1 MYRIGLSSSGFSLTV
16 ENFKKLE
23 ESGAGAIEV
32 SMPSELYGSINYKEL
47 SHLSK
52 RYNIDLWSYHL
63 PFWPFTEIDISSTN
77 GELRTNSIKYYT
89 ELIQKASDIG
99 IDKFVVHPSGEPIGD
114 DVREERIKCSMQ
126 SLDALAEIAHRH
138 GAVIAVEDLPRTCL
152 GNTADEILRII
163 SANDKLRVCFDTNH
177 LLCDTNMNFMEKLG
191 DKIITLH
198 VSDYDFVDEKHWLP
212 GEGLVNWSE
221 LLAMLQKINYNGVW
235 MYEIGL
241 SNPKMLTRSR
251 DLCFADFVEN
261 ANALFKGEKPN
272 RI

>member
-1 MYRIGLSSSGFSLTV
+1 MYKIGLSSSGFALT
-16 ENFKKLE
+16 ENNFKALNQ
-23 ESGAGAIEV
+23 SGIDAIEI

-47 SHLSK
+47 SELSK

-63 PFWPFTEIDISSTN
+63 PFWPFTEIDISSMN
-77 GELRTNSIKYYT
+77 GELRANSVKYYT
-89 ELIQKASDIG
+89 ELIEKASDIG
-99 IDKFVVHPSGEPIGD
+99 VDKFVVHPSGEPIGD
-114 DVREERIKCSMQ
+114 EVREERMKCSME
-126 SLDALAEIAHRH
+126 SLDTLAEIAHRH

-152 GNTADEILRII
+152 GNTADEIARLV
-163 SANDKLRVCFDTNH
+163 SVNDKLRVCFDTNH
-177 LLCDTNMNFMEKLG
+177 LLCDTNMNFLEKLG

-221 LLAMLQKINYNGVW
+221 LIAGLQKTGYKGVW
-235 MYEIGL
+235 MYEINL

-251 DLCFADFVEN
+251 DLTFGDFAEN
-261 ANALFKGEKPN
+261 AKALFSGKQPE